1 MMETQINSKLVFTG
15 WKTTVSRHA
24 ALPLTLK
31 AMMDAKDPLR
41 DCLSN
46 RFPGIFTIWALEKI
60 FNVRDKG
67 EDGIETTDPT
77 LLKLDH

>member
-1 MMETQINSKLVFTG
+1 
-15 WKTTVSRHA
+15 
-24 ALPLTLK
+24 
-31 AMMDAKDPLR
+31 MDAKDPLR
-41 DCLSN
+41 DCLAN